1 MGFLLDSSRYRARDT
16 EEDRYVDWL
25 ENLKLWYSKLLLLVV
40 VFLSANWGLVAFEFF
55 EIVPRSF
62 CSESPDSKLHCLTA
76 GRGPFPRLDLV
87 IHRGLLLFIIFL
99 TANRRFRTYSTN
111 S

>member
-25 ENLKLWYSKLLLLVV
+25 EKLKLRYSKLFLIVI

-76 GRGPFPRLDLV
+76 DRGPFHRLDLV
-87 IHRGLLLFIIFL
+87 IRRDFSLFIIFPD
-99 TANRRFRTYSTN
+99 RY
-111 S
+111 